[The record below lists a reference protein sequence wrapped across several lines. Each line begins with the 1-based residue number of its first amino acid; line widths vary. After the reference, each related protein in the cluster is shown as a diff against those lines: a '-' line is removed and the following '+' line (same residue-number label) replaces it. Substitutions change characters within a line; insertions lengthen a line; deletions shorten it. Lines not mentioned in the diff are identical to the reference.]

1 MKKKL
6 VGWSVLLSVGLI
18 ASVQASSATYKGSE
32 YASEAKLT
40 IDQAGSIAM
49 KAYPGTITE
58 VELEHKRGGSGLR
71 YSFDI
76 RAHHMTHE
84 VAVDAKTGDVLE
96 NIREPESDKD

>member
-1 MKKKL
+1 MKKL
-6 VGWSVLLSVGLI
+6 TIGFVLLSSSLM
-18 ASVQASSATYKGSE
+18 ASVHAETAYKGSE

-40 IDQAGSIAM
+40 LDQAGNIAQ
-49 KAYPGTITE
+49 KAYPGTVTE
-58 VELEHKRGGSGLR
+58 VELEHKIGGSGLR

-84 VAVDAKTGDVLE
+84 VAVDAKTGDILK